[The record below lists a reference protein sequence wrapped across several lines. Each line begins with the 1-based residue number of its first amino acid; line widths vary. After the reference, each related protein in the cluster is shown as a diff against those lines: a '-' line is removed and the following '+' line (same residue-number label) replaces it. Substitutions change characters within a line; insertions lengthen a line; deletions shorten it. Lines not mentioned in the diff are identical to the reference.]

1 MFFTHNT
8 QYSLLLL
15 IHVQIQCDLA
25 ITRNICVNVYSLNCL
40 NLFLKYKIVRRAQCV
55 CVCFGSMCLTFLLLR
70 NDFKSLT
77 CCLILGLGSMLDCIQ
92 VSVFLLFEKL
102 FLPISTASR
111 QLSID
116 CYLSRLFNCFLS
128 HSRQLLDSYFNPSR
142 NFLDAQQLLNSYL
155 DPLKSYCGH
164 LSTPPRLIEIPLH
177 AFHFSFVLLFFFPF
191 VSIASCFSFSCRSIV
206 PCSPYSL
213 YVSFLFVSCQV
224 FWSFMP
230 FHNRV
235 KKGGKFQN

>member
-1 MFFTHNT
+1 
-8 QYSLLLL
+8 
-15 IHVQIQCDLA
+15 
-25 ITRNICVNVYSLNCL
+25 
-40 NLFLKYKIVRRAQCV
+40 
-55 CVCFGSMCLTFLLLR
+55 MCLTFLLLR

-111 QLSID
+111 QLSTD

-177 AFHFSFVLLFFFPF
+177 AFHFSFVLLFFFPLCPQHL
-191 VSIASCFSFSCRSIV
+191 V
-206 PCSPYSL
+206 
-213 YVSFLFVSCQV
+213 FLFLVGLWFLVLLIPSMSVFCLSPVRSFGLLCPFTIVSK
-224 FWSFMP
+224 
-230 FHNRV
+230 R
-235 KKGGKFQN
+235 GGNFRIECLSSGGVIELGEELHV